1 MASFIDDVFGKLF
14 PKKSQPINI
23 KENFRQSQIDQDEIE
38 SWIISEEGISLTELI
53 AKNYHFKKSGINTR
67 PEVHILNSP
76 YANGFAVS
84 YDTPFD
90 EKTFSH
96 IFFAFGR
103 RMLDLGYR
111 RVSLD
116 RKIEEIN
123 EDVKTTEKQYFKPP
137 LSNADFSQKIDQ
149 LFGNVSI
156 EKVSINDKPSFIK
169 VLVTVYSDYM
179 YQNARAFDQFIEELF
194 EKKL

>member
-1 MASFIDDVFGKLF
+1 MGSFIDDVLGKLF
-14 PKKSQPINI
+14 PKKSKPINI
-23 KENFRQSQIDQDEIE
+23 KENFKQTIIDQEETD
-38 SWIISEEGISLTELI
+38 SWMISEEGLTLNELI
-53 AKNYHFKKSGINTR
+53 AKNYHFKKSGINSH

-76 YANGFAVS
+76 YANGFAFS
-84 YDTPFD
+84 YDLPFN

-123 EDVKTTEKQYFKPP
+123 DDVKTTEKQYFKPP
-137 LSNADFSQKIDQ
+137 LSNVDFTQKIDQ

-156 EKVSINDKPSFIK
+156 EKVSINEKPSFIK
-169 VLVTVYSDYM
+169 VLVTVYSDHM
-179 YQNARAFDQFIEELF
+179 YQKARPFDQFIEELF

>member
-1 MASFIDDVFGKLF
+1 MASFIDDVLGKLF
-14 PKKSQPINI
+14 PRKSLPMNI
-23 KENFRQSQIDQDEIE
+23 KENFKQSQFDQDEIE
-38 SWIISEEGISLTELI
+38 SWIISEEGKSLIDLV
-53 AKNYHFKKSGINTR
+53 AKNYYFKKSGINSH

-76 YANGFAVS
+76 YANGFAIS
-84 YDTPFD
+84 YHAPFD

-123 EDVKTTEKQYFKPP
+123 DDVKTTEKQYFKPP
-137 LSNADFSQKIDQ
+137 LSNVDFTQKIDQ

-169 VLVTVYSDYM
+169 ILVTVYSDHL
-179 YQNARAFDQFIEELF
+179 YQNARSFDQFIEELF

>member
-1 MASFIDDVFGKLF
+1 MASFIDDVLGKLF
-14 PKKSQPINI
+14 PKKTNPIQV
-23 KENFRQSQIDQDEIE
+23 KENFKQTEIE
-38 SWIISEEGISLTELI
+38 QEAVDSWMVSKDGLSLLALV
-53 AKNYHFKKSGINTR
+53 AKNYHFKKSGINSH

-84 YDTPFD
+84 YDIPFD

-137 LSNADFSQKIDQ
+137 LSNAGFSQKIDQ

-169 VLVTVYSDYM
+169 VLVTVYSDHM
-179 YQNARAFDQFIEELF
+179 YQKALNFDQFIEELF
-194 EKKL
+194 EKKH